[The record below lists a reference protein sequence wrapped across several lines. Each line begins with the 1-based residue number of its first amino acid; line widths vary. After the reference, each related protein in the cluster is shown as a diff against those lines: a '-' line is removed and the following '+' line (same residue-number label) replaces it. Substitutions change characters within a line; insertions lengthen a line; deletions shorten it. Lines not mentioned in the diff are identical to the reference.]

1 MLSTYVNL
9 NSNFCEDDGIMKREL
24 LIETAASLFYL
35 KGVNEVGINEILIQ
49 SGVAKKTLYHHFKSK
64 EDLIIAT
71 LHKRDQTFFFFL
83 YERLSVG
90 KNDREVLKALFS
102 AIEDWFANKVEEL
115 SDFYGCYFINTSVG
129 LARQSDAIKEYCK
142 THKQKVKQILKSHF
156 TTLSNEFLDA
166 IYLLIEGA
174 IIIAFMTGSTDE
186 LRNTKKLTEQLLS
199 TNQKLSTPH

>member
-1 MLSTYVNL
+1 
-9 NSNFCEDDGIMKREL
+9 MKREL

-90 KNDREVLKALFS
+90 KNDR
-102 AIEDWFANKVEEL
+102 
-115 SDFYGCYFINTSVG
+115 
-129 LARQSDAIKEYCK
+129 
-142 THKQKVKQILKSHF
+142 
-156 TTLSNEFLDA
+156 
-166 IYLLIEGA
+166 
-174 IIIAFMTGSTDE
+174 
-186 LRNTKKLTEQLLS
+186 
-199 TNQKLSTPH
+199 